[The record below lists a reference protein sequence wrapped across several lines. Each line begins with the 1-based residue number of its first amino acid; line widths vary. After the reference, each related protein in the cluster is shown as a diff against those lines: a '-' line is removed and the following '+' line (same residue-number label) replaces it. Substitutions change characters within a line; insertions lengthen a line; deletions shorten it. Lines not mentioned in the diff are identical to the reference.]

1 MAQKKAPAKKPTNLG
16 LGSLRGAANSTT
28 RTRRIDSYLEDVTG
42 EKPKDKSKPKKK

>member
-28 RTRRIDSYLEDVTG
+28 RQSRIDGYLSDVTG
-42 EKPKDKSKPKKK
+42 ERPKAKPKPKKK